1 MKGCTIRRYSGWN
14 EMKKFTKKTVAGLMA
29 MVTIIGTG
37 MFGTGL
43 HAYAA
48 EDKEW
53 YVYYNDE
60 HTNSTLYSNYFY
72 NYKNVM
78 FTAKPETRS
87 SSSVWTTIT
96 GGAQTTLNSSQTV
109 KGSPVYFTVLSVGLD
124 RAYINATLVRNG
136 KAPAST
142 SGLIY
147 HN

>member
-1 MKGCTIRRYSGWN
+1 
-14 EMKKFTKKTVAGLMA
+14 MKKFTKKTVAGLMA

-37 MFGTGL
+37 VFGAGL

-48 EDKEW
+48 AESKEW

-60 HTNSTLYSNYFY
+60 HTNSTLYSNYF
-72 NYKNVM
+72 NTYKNVM

-96 GGAQTTLNSSQTV
+96 GGAGTTLNSSQTV
-109 KGSPVYFTVLSVGLD
+109 KSSAVYFTVSNAKFNK
-124 RAYINATLVRNG
+124 AYVNATLVRNG
-136 KAPAST
+136 EAPAST